1 MNPRTMPRIFLR
13 PPQTLLLTRAYS
25 TSKPFEQPGPLPLGD
40 KADQKEFEELVKQK
54 LKQQESGSNTALHPD
69 APKKLQEAEWE
80 GDKNPVTGEIGG
92 PKGKE
97 PTRYGDWERKGRV
110 YDF

>member
-1 MNPRTMPRIFLR
+1 MLIRRLISSANRPR
-13 PPQTLLLTRAYS
+13 
-25 TSKPFEQPGPLPLGD
+25 GPLPLGNP
-40 KADQKEFEELVKQK
+40 AEQKEFEKSVREYYSSDATNTEKQP
-54 LKQQESGSNTALHPD
+54 ESDPNFD
-69 APKKLQEAEWE
+69 
-80 GDKNPVTGEIGG
+80 GDKNLLTGEIGG